1 MFLFSIFFACNALQ
15 KNHENFD
22 FTVPDTFSGWVFI
35 EYEVESATPLQKVD
49 GREQLIIPADGF
61 LQIPN
66 PFQSAHLDY
75 TYKTVSGKEIPQL
88 RLEKLSPDEELK
100 TIREEPFVCCLTTHM
115 SGVENGQERRFY
127 RFYIGPG
134 PAGTPPE
141 PREVLPFAK

>member
-1 MFLFSIFFACNALQ
+1 MFLFSILFACNTLQ
-15 KNHENFD
+15 KSTENFD
-22 FTVPDTFSGWVFI
+22 YTVPDTFSGWVFI
-35 EYEVESATPLQKVD
+35 EYEVEGTAPLQKVD

-66 PFQSAHLDY
+66 PLQSAHLDH

-100 TIREEPFVCCLTTHM
+100 TIREEPFVCCRTTHM
-115 SGVENGQERRFY
+115 RGVENGQHRKVD
-127 RFYIGPG
+127 RFYIGSG